1 MSWSVDFINRDQKRN
16 LDSPRSREKIKM
28 IHMLAKSGAKWMP
41 QDRYTNNDARRS
53 LLKMMPDYTVEFI
66 RIMTKYNA
74 STRENLEQL
83 MRTPAIRTLVS
94 AHLNRINKLIASMKT
109 AESDVKSTVD

>member
-1 MSWSVDFINRDQKRN
+1 
-16 LDSPRSREKIKM
+16 
-28 IHMLAKSGAKWMP
+28 MLAKSGAKWMP